1 MVTIRLARHGG
12 KKNPFYHVTVAEKSA
27 KRDGRFIERLG
38 FYNPVARGRDEKLR
52 IDLERVDYWLSNGA
66 QASERVKQLVA
77 RSRKGLDEVPADDDA
92 DPVAAEASAD
102 AEAEASAAA
111 EAEAS
116 AAAEAEASADA
127 EAPPSADA
135 AATDE
140 TEAEV
145 ADDGDTDAV
154 ETNDETPP
162 DDDKPDSA

>member
-77 RSRKGLDEVPADDDA
+77 RSRKGLDEVPADGDA
-92 DPVAAEASAD
+92 DPVAAEARADDQAEASAD
-102 AEAEASAAA
+102 DAAEASADDEAEASAV
-111 EAEAS
+111 
-116 AAAEAEASADA
+116 A

-135 AATDE
+135 AGADE
-140 TEAEV
+140 TEAEA
-145 ADDGDTDAV
+145 ADDGETDAA
-154 ETNDETPP
+154 ETDDETPP